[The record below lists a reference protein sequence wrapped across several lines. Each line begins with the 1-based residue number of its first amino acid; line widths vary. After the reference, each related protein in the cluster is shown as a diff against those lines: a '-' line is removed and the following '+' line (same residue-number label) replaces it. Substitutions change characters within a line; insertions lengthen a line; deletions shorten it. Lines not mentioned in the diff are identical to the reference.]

1 MMSQTLLRGNS
12 MEKDAKIQIRI
23 DSESKVWLK
32 KYADSNKVTIS
43 RIFVDFIDWLKKRE
57 ESKNV

>member
-1 MMSQTLLRGNS
+1 